1 MSVTDKLLCLS
12 TSTTPNEYSENISN
26 NQNLKEGK
34 KEANVCSINMTKGQ
48 KYFISGMLRKN
59 KEERNDEEKEGD
71 ENDNI
76 GMVNDDSNDGTLCNF
91 FLDSGAEISLVQAS
105 LVTDFDKISLKEP
118 FEIKGF
124 SGKVGAMVTEK
135 VKVTV
140 DLFPVSV
147 DLEFYVCEIPL
158 SIIGTDL
165 LRDSTLQLD
174 FSTGQEIFTVGSF
187 PFLTT
192 PSISEAEKDLKMR
205 KKQWNDTYID
215 RKLPNLRKNYWM
227 RTSQSITI
235 KPASQQ

>member
-26 NQNLKEGK
+26 NQNLKEEK

-48 KYFISGMLRKN
+48 KYFISGMLRQNK
-59 KEERNDEEKEGD
+59 KEERNDEKEGNESD
-71 ENDNI
+71 SNE
-76 GMVNDDSNDGTLCNF
+76 MVNDDSDGGTLCNF

-135 VKVTV
+135 VRVTV
-140 DLFPVSV
+140 DLFPVSK
-147 DLEFYVCEIPL
+147 DLEFFVCKIPL

-174 FSTGQEIFTVGSF
+174 FSMGQEIFKVGSF

-192 PSISEAEKDLKMR
+192 PSIGEAEKE
-205 KKQWNDTYID
+205 
-215 RKLPNLRKNYWM
+215 
-227 RTSQSITI
+227 
-235 KPASQQ
+235 

>member
-118 FEIKGF
+118 FESKGF

-140 DLFPVSV
+140 DLFPVNW
-147 DLEFYVCEIPL
+147 
-158 SIIGTDL
+158 
-165 LRDSTLQLD
+165 
-174 FSTGQEIFTVGSF
+174 SF
-187 PFLTT
+187 MCVKYRC
-192 PSISEAEKDLKMR
+192 PS
-205 KKQWNDTYID
+205 
-215 RKLPNLRKNYWM
+215 
-227 RTSQSITI
+227 
-235 KPASQQ
+235 